1 MASARGEIKVRML
14 SAGVLAIVV
23 AFLFGLETADG
34 GPDVVGIVTGLAGV
48 VIVFASLIPWLGGL
62 GSHR

>member
-1 MASARGEIKVRML
+1 ML

-23 AFLFGLETADG
+23 AFLFGLEKADG